1 MVRQYEPRGPHRVF
15 GVVLLAVAVVVGACS
30 ASDAGDPAAVTVPTS
45 DEVRTTAATASTTTT
60 APAVEGGPLG
70 EVCPST
76 IAIQTD
82 SLPGP
87 AVGPLHELLGPDPMV
102 DVTRQWVSAPLV
114 RADGTTEDVV
124 LEIRAGGPAVDF
136 RNPID
141 LLVED
146 SGLLLAQASTAV
158 ALSSAAEKPTV
169 GVVTL
174 TDRSS
179 DALIVDPATYPGVE
193 TVDAVRDAGIEVRH
207 VTDEPFVLYLEST
220 GSLSPG
226 QLVAGFDGEPAGF
239 VQSGGAISQQGDLLV
254 EPLLLPALP
263 QWGRPVVAIEAASAG
278 WAVHDDG
285 LVARPADVDDQGPC
299 LGRLVPVIQE
309 AIAAYVDDPVDTN
322 ELMGELRSQFAPLAR
337 QTPEMMDAGV
347 GAGRD
352 AGVFGDGANDTVGDF
367 DVARLDAFLP
377 DLAVALD
384 VEAVGVDTLV
394 TNRFIDPAVTSAG

>member
-1 MVRQYEPRGPHRVF
+1 
-15 GVVLLAVAVVVGACS
+15 
-30 ASDAGDPAAVTVPTS
+30 
-45 DEVRTTAATASTTTT
+45 
-60 APAVEGGPLG
+60 
-70 EVCPST
+70 
-76 IAIQTD
+76 
-82 SLPGP
+82 
-87 AVGPLHELLGPDPMV
+87 
-102 DVTRQWVSAPLV
+102 VSAPLV

-141 LLVED
+141 LLIDD

-384 VEAVGVDTLV
+384 VDAVGVDTLV